1 MEEKENN
8 VFGYI
13 DELNKEELY
22 KLQDVLVSEIE
33 NLKYQN
39 DRKNLDFEIER
50 LRYVKKEL
58 KEKEEKQKI
67 L

>member
-1 MEEKENN
+1 MEENN

-13 DELNKEELY
+13 DELTKEELY
-22 KLQDVLVSEIE
+22 KLQDVLVNEIE
-33 NLKYQN
+33 NLKYQD
-39 DRKNLDFEIER
+39 DRKNLEFEIER
-50 LRYVKKEL
+50 LRYVKKVL